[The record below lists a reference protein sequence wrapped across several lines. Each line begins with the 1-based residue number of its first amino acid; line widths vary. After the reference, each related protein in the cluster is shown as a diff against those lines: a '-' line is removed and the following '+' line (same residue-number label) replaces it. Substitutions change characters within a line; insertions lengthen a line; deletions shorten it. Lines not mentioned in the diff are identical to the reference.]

1 MATYSKIFNNAE
13 KFEKKVGLDLK
24 VFNYL
29 YDLVEEEYERQAKIK
44 KAKKKKN
51 VANAGGRKYSLMLKN
66 RLLMLL
72 LRYETNLTYNKLAS
86 QFGLNQSNAYRNIK
100 SLEPVLKKCV
110 NSNLQKN
117 PNRRIK
123 TVKKYL
129 VKNLPATS
137 NVISDTGK

>member
-1 MATYSKIFNNAE
+1 MATYSRIFDDAK
-13 KFEKKVGLDLK
+13 KFEKKVGLELRI
-24 VFNYL
+24 FNYL
-29 YDLVEEEYERQAKIK
+29 YELVETEYERQTKLK

-51 VANAGGRKYSLMLKN
+51 VANAGGRKYNLALKN

-72 LRYETNLTYNKLAS
+72 LRYETSVTYNKLAS

-100 SLEPVLKKCV
+100 GLEPILKKCV
-110 NSNLQKN
+110 NSTLQKS

-123 TVKKYL
+123 TIKKYL

-137 NVISDTGK
+137 SVIKDK

>member
-1 MATYSKIFNNAE
+1 MATYSRIFNDAK

-29 YDLVEEEYERQAKIK
+29 YNLVETEYEHQTKLK

-51 VANAGGRKYSLMLKN
+51 VANAGGRKYSLQLKN

-72 LRYETNLTYNKLAS
+72 LRYETNVTYNKLAS

-100 SLEPVLKKCV
+100 SLEPILKKCV
-110 NSNLQKN
+110 NNNPKN
-117 PNRRIK
+117 SSRRIK
-123 TVKKYL
+123 TVRKYL
-129 VKNLPATS
+129 INNLPATRS
-137 NVISDTGK
+137 VITEKRR

>member
-1 MATYSKIFNNAE
+1 MATYNRIFDDPK
-13 KFEKKVGLDLK
+13 KFEKKMGLDLK
-24 VFNYL
+24 IFNYL
-29 YDLVEEEYERQAKIK
+29 YELVEIEYERQTKLK
-44 KAKKKKN
+44 KARKKKN
-51 VANAGGRKYSLMLKN
+51 VANAGGRKYNLALKN
-66 RLLMLL
+66 RLQMLL

-100 SLEPVLKKCV
+100 GLEPVLKKCV
-110 NSNLQKN
+110 NNTLQKN

-137 NVISDTGK
+137 NVIKDT